1 MVINKISSLKLCL
14 CLEDL
19 NDRTFLEVYQSDID
33 GYLIV
38 CILGGIFVLSISIA
52 TTLMQ
57 RIQMGQS
64 RISVLLPNDIMLMHW
79 RSSFLQFAFVISL
92 FGPGEPGTSGNR
104 E

>member
-1 MVINKISSLKLCL
+1 MT
-14 CLEDL
+14 
-19 NDRTFLEVYQSDID
+19 RTIFEVYLSDID

-38 CILGGIFVLSISIA
+38 CIPGGIFVLSISMA

-64 RISVLLPNDIMLMHW
+64 RISVLLPKDIMLMHW

-92 FGPGEPGTSGNR
+92 FGPGEFGQ
-104 E
+104 